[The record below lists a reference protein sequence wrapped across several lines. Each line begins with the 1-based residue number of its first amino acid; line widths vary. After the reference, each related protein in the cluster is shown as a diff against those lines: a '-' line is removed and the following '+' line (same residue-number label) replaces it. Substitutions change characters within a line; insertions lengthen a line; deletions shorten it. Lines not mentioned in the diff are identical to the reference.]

1 VFHCAAFF
9 HCIQFHLTLSLLNKI
24 LCRVPNAKPD
34 RESTEIEI
42 FGMQGVPSEIL
53 AAHYGEGNVAKLFLV
68 T

>member
-1 VFHCAAFF
+1 
-9 HCIQFHLTLSLLNKI
+9 LNKI